1 MKHKTLYL
9 LLTGLMLLS
18 MLLTS
23 CVEEP
28 PAVETEVIVEPTEPV
43 VVFEP
48 LSLSAP
54 DCEYGGLFK
63 SMEAVDQYTVR
74 FTMCAPDPAFL
85 SKIAFTAFAIQ
96 PCEHLEATGGGGP
109 ELLEHPIGTGPYMIG
124 EWKRGDELVL
134 TRFEDYW
141 GEACSDTHRSIPL
154 ELRGCAALAR
164 AAIRHSGWHR

>member
-28 PAVETEVIVEPTEPV
+28 PAEETVVAEPTEPE

-63 SMEAVDQYTVR
+63 SMEAVDELTVR
-74 FTMCAPDPAFL
+74 FTMCAPEPGFL
-85 SKIAFTAFAIQ
+85 SKIAFSAFAIH
-96 PCEHLEATGGGGP
+96 PSEYLESTGGGGT
-109 ELLEHPIGTGPYMIG
+109 ELLEHPIGTGPYKIS

-134 TRFEDYW
+134 TRNDNYW
-141 GEACSDTHRSIPL
+141 GEA
-154 ELRGCAALAR
+154 ALGGFR
-164 AAIRHSGWHR
+164 NR